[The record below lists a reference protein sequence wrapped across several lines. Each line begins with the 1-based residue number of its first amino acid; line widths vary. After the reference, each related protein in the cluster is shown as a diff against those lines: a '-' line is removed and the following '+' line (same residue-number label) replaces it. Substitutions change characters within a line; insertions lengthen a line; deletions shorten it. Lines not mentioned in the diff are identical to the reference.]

1 MPDIELKPHEFTHF
15 QKMIYELAGISLTP
29 AKKSLVQGR
38 LTRRLVHHGLASFSE
53 YYKLVKSQPAELQVA
68 IDLLTT
74 NETYFFRE
82 PRHFELLRERVL
94 PEYKIK
100 RLRGPS
106 NPLRIWSAASSSGE
120 EAYSLAMVCDDV
132 LGATGWEVLGS
143 DINASILDRARMGLY
158 EMSRIEGIPKAYL
171 KRYCLK
177 GTGSYSGQLLIDA
190 SVRNKVGFMRL
201 NLNDYLPDVGDF
213 DIIFLRNVLIYF
225 EMATKQKVVSRVLKR
240 LNPGGWFFVSH
251 SESLNGIQHD
261 LVQQAPAVYRKE
273 IVT

>member
-1 MPDIELKPHEFTHF
+1 M
-15 QKMIYELAGISLTP
+15 
-29 AKKSLVQGR
+29 
-38 LTRRLVHHGLASFSE
+38 
-53 YYKLVKSQPAELQVA
+53 
-68 IDLLTT
+68 
-74 NETYFFRE
+74 
-82 PRHFELLRERVL
+82 

-100 RLRGPS
+100 HLRGYS

-132 LGATGWEVLGS
+132 LGTMEWEILGS
-143 DINASILDRARMGLY
+143 DINSSILDKARLGLY
-158 EMSRIEGIPKAYL
+158 EMSRIEGIPQAYL

-177 GTGSYSGQLLIDA
+177 GIGSHSGQLLVDA
-190 SVRNKVGFMRL
+190 SLRNKVFFMRL
-201 NLNDYLPDVGDF
+201 NLNDYLPDLGGF

-273 IVT
+273 AAA